1 MAAMSS
7 IVEQLAREWRQ
18 AGISEGDTLLLHSDI
33 KRTLRR
39 VLKQRIPIS
48 PQLVL
53 ESFLAAVGA
62 TGTLLLPLF
71 NFDFARGVPFDI
83 RTTPSQMGVLSE
95 AGRRH
100 PAAVRTGHP
109 IYSFAAIGTQ
119 APRFAGVDNRTGC
132 GADSP
137 FAMLRA
143 LHGKIAALD
152 LAENHSMTF
161 YHHVEEM
168 HRAPYR
174 EFKSFTA
181 EYRGED
187 GQVREKTYELF
198 VRKTGVLT
206 DASATCELAWATGLY
221 RGDRPGEGTGLRV
234 IGAQPLY
241 DLIAD
246 IIQSGRARG
255 MLYRMADD
263 LA

>member
-1 MAAMSS
+1 MSATVAA
-7 IVEQLAREWRQ
+7 LASAWRA
-18 AGISEGDTLLLHSDI
+18 AGVAEGDTLLLHSDI

-39 VLKQRIPIS
+39 TLKQRIEIN

-62 TGTLLLPLF
+62 RGTLLLPLF
-71 NFDFARGVPFDI
+71 NFDFAQGVPFDI

-109 IYSFAAIGTQ
+109 IYSFAAIGYQ
-119 APRFAGVDNRTGC
+119 ASRFAGVDNRTGC
-132 GADSP
+132 GRDSP
-137 FAMLRA
+137 FAMLRE
-143 LHGKIAALD
+143 LNGKIAALD

-161 YHHVEEM
+161 YHHVEQM
-168 HRAPYR
+168 HAVPYR

-181 EYRGED
+181 DYRGDD
-187 GQVREKTYELF
+187 GQARQKTYALF
-198 VRKTGVLT
+198 VRKAGVVT
-206 DASATCELAWATGLY
+206 DASATGELAWATGLY
-221 RGDRPGEGTGLRV
+221 RGNRPGEGTGLRV

-255 MLYRMADD
+255 MLYRTTDAMND
-263 LA
+263 